1 MSETATAE
9 APAPVKVEKSTSR
22 ELAVMHQGNA
32 SVPMPANFEQMER
45 FAQLMARG
53 TNMVG
58 PAFRDNPGACLG
70 ALIQAMRWGMDPY
83 SCSQKMYIASKTGE
97 GPIAYEAQLIHA
109 VILKNAPLT
118 KRPRCTYSGEG
129 PELRCHV
136 VFHVIGEDEP
146 LTYDSPPLKKV
157 KKNSPLWVDDPEQQ
171 LWYYSVRAGAR
182 RHFPDVIMGV
192 YAPDEVESI
201 GQTQAIEGEVVT
213 LGGGAVNAA
222 SEGEKPVEAEFSDG
236 TAALKKNAAKKKA
249 GQKPAKAEGNAGG
262 ETPAAVT
269 AAEPKPGDRPTESPE
284 GATGATAG
292 AESSAQGP
300 DPDNEPDED
309 ESEDIA
315 LVADLESRI
324 DPAKAMSSRK
334 AVNEHRGALARI
346 AEHGSDELKARAAKI
361 LADWPVKA

>member
-1 MSETATAE
+1 MSETAE
-9 APAPVKVEKSTSR
+9 APAKTAVVDRSASR
-22 ELAVMHQGNA
+22 ELSVIHQGNA
-32 SVPMPANFEQMER
+32 AVPMPANFDQMKE
-45 FAQLMARG
+45 FAKLMAQG

-58 PAFRDNPGACLG
+58 PAFRENPGACLG

-83 SCSQKMYIASKTGE
+83 SCSQKMYIASKSGE

-136 VFHVIGEDEP
+136 IFHVIGEDEP

-192 YAPDEVESI
+192 YAPEEVESI
-201 GQTQAIEGEVVT
+201 AQTQAIEREVVT
-213 LGGGAVNAA
+213 LSGAVNAA
-222 SEGEKPVEAEFSDG
+222 SEGEKPIEAEFSDG
-236 TAALKKNAAKKKA
+236 TAALAKASRKKAATKAAKS
-249 GQKPAKAEGNAGG
+249 GDGRGDSQ
-262 ETPAAVT
+262 PAAVT

-292 AESSAQGP
+292 AQDSAQGP
-300 DPDNEPDED
+300 DPDNEPQDED
-309 ESEDIA
+309 ESDDIA
-315 LVADLESRI
+315 LLDEIEPKLN
-324 DPAKAMSSRK
+324 PAAAMSSRK
-334 AVNEHRGALARI
+334 LVTANRGALRRMAETGSKPI
-346 AEHGSDELKARAAKI
+346 ATRATKI
-361 LADWPVKA
+361 LDEWPEKV